1 MGTHP
6 IFESDFD
13 CLTEIM
19 PKICI
24 QSPEVA
30 MQGEIAISARVNIVT
45 KAKLDEITVQG
56 SCGCDG
62 PPPPPPEKKT
72 DLDIVFLVDGSD
84 SFDASKI
91 GEEWRSGRENSGLK
105 VHRTQFQESM
115 KWCGDFVNSLN
126 SRRIGRTSATVVQFS
141 GFKKLEESYIPD
153 NDGNAFEDDDSLK
166 HYQVEYGPK
175 LVTGEDSDLTKLD
188 TVESLDGNS
197 QLFLALQDMSSDKF
211 KERLNEVLP
220 LSTDENVQRRRIL
233 IIITDEEWDVRKL
246 KASDNVRLNSE
257 SGTLNT
263 SISSEADLEEEE
275 TVRSA
280 RRSVSAHPEKRIS
293 RVERS
298 VVPHYAHSVYDEMFT
313 IIVRPDSKVTH
324 LNEEFVKTALCK
336 GKEQNYFKAYAN
348 DFYER
353 MESAQKKIMNVIDR
367 W

>member
-91 GEEWRSGRENSGLK
+91 GEEWRSSRENSGLK

-115 KWCGDFVNSLN
+115 KWCGDFVNAFANN
-126 SRRIGRTSATVVQFS
+126 SRRVNRTSATVVQFS

-153 NDGNAFEDDDSLK
+153 NDGNAFDDDDSLK
-166 HYQVEYGPK
+166 HYKVEYGPK
-175 LVTGEDSDLTKLD
+175 LFTGEDSDLTVLD
-188 TVESLDGNS
+188 SVDSLDGNS

-211 KERLNEVLP
+211 KQRLNDVLP
-220 LSTDENVQRRRIL
+220 VSDDENVQRKRIL

-246 KASDNVRLNSE
+246 KASDGVKSVDTLNS
-257 SGTLNT
+257 
-263 SISSEADLEEEE
+263 SISSEADVEEE

-313 IIVRPDSKVTH
+313 IIVRPDASVTH
-324 LNEEFVKTALCK
+324 LNEDFVKSALCK

-348 DFYER
+348 DFYDK
-353 MESAQKKIMNVIDR
+353 MDAAQRKIMNVIDR